1 MSVDIRR
8 MSKKELDELN
18 ARAAL
23 WPRCKPLQH
32 VVSGDVSLEC
42 VAETPEKRQIT
53 QLDLDL

>member
-18 ARAAL
+18 SHAAL

-32 VVSGDVSLEC
+32 VVENNMSVEC

-53 QLDLDL
+53 QLDLNL